1 MKVRLG
7 FVSNSSSAS
16 FVIYKRNL
24 SKLQIMAI
32 KSHYISLDFIRD
44 GRHSWDEWHIH
55 EDDYEIRGYTSMD
68 NFDMHK
74 YLEKIGVNEEHINWK
89 ENED

>member
-1 MKVRLG
+1 MIEAGLIT
-7 FVSNSSSAS
+7 STDAHS
-16 FVIYKRNL
+16 FQKMLIDK
-24 SKLQIMAI
+24 I
-32 KSHYISLDFIRD
+32 KEL
-44 GRHSWDEWHIH
+44 H